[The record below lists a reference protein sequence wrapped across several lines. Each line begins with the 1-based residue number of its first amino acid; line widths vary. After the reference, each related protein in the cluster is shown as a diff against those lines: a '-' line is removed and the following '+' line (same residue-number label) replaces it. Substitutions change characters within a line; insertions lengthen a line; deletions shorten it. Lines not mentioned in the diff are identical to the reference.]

1 MPRLTLADVLHNLL
15 ILWMNS
21 IESWVSSFGI
31 GIVRSQLRDR
41 EPHWE
46 ILMIEVVRRALRSFV
61 TKSMPELSVGRS
73 RTKSES

>member
-31 GIVRSQLRDR
+31 GIARSQLRDR

-46 ILMIEVVRRALRSFV
+46 ILMIEVVRRALR
-61 TKSMPELSVGRS
+61 
-73 RTKSES
+73 